1 MASRRRRRLALAAL
15 LALLAPAAPRAPDG
29 AAARAVVVLRGDSFR
44 SGPTGTT
51 GCDLSPQSVQNQLH
65 QLRSVGRCLA
75 APLLAAFGAVAVT
88 GLVYECAANDRIV
101 EFFERWLTAG
111 GDDGGGRND
120 SGGASDAATGAATGA
135 AAGAGAAVAVRATP
149 RGRADVSQRT
159 LFRRALAEA
168 ARRHPRALFFLV
180 TRLDITYGEAS
191 SVFFRLFAFAR
202 TSLRTSLLSV
212 ALPSSPRARRTFAL

>member
-1 MASRRRRRLALAAL
+1 MATRRRRLALAAL

-120 SGGASDAATGAATGA
+120 SGGASDAATGAA
-135 AAGAGAAVAVRATP
+135 AGAGAAVAVRATP

>member
-1 MASRRRRRLALAAL
+1 MATRLRRRLALAAL

-88 GLVYECAANDRIV
+88 GLVYECAANDAIGAV
-101 EFFERWLTAG
+101 FERAEWRL
-111 GDDGGGRND
+111 
-120 SGGASDAATGAATGA
+120 AT
-135 AAGAGAAVAVRATP
+135 RSP
-149 RGRADVSQRT
+149 RMDQ
-159 LFRRALAEA
+159 
-168 ARRHPRALFFLV
+168 
-180 TRLDITYGEAS
+180 
-191 SVFFRLFAFAR
+191 LFA
-202 TSLRTSLLSV
+202 SIDNLQ
-212 ALPSSPRARRTFAL
+212 